1 MSKAYGIENANIFV
15 FKLRLLKK
23 IVVMSYI
30 LDLKFRKYLIWV
42 FVEEI

>member
-15 FKLRLLKK
+15 FILRLLKK

-30 LDLKFRKYLIWV
+30 LDLKFRKYLISV